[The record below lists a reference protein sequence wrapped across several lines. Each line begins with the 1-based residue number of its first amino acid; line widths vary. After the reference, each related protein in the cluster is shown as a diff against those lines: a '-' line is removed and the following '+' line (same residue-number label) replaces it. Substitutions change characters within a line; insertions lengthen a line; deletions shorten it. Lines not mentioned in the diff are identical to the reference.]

1 MIRWNWRISCEPR
14 ISIQW
19 SLVFDEREN
28 VEAKGSW
35 EPNTRANKKRIGQ
48 CAQWCGS
55 LDCPSILFAVRHT
68 RQNREVRTAIGTISL
83 FISLRSGR
91 TSSFSVAGLFSY
103 SALGGIGSGFVF
115 VCFFA
120 WGGGDFGDCREDFLG
135 FCFGSW
141 NVVGCSP
148 LGAKRWVETDRSY
161 ASSLAPP
168 PGDARSTT
176 TTCQRRPTSGAWIS
190 AVRPRPVGHAR
201 RVTSLTPPEI
211 RFGWCLTEEVSRFNV
226 YFRSRGC
233 LADLEKI
240 LVFNDI

>member
-115 VCFFA
+115 VFFLL
-120 WGGGDFGDCREDFLG
+120 GGGAISEIAERISSVFVSAPGTWSGAARWEPSA
-135 FCFGSW
+135 GSRPIAPTPRHW
-141 NVVGCSP
+141 RRRPATPGRRRRRVSVAPRPALEFRPSGRVQSDTLDVWPRWLRQRYVSVDVSP
-148 LGAKRWVETDRSY
+148 KRWVD
-161 ASSLAPP
+161 
-168 PGDARSTT
+168 ST
-176 TTCQRRPTSGAWIS
+176 SI
-190 AVRPRPVGHAR
+190 
-201 RVTSLTPPEI
+201 
-211 RFGWCLTEEVSRFNV
+211 FG
-226 YFRSRGC
+226 
-233 LADLEKI
+233 LED
-240 LVFNDI
+240 V

>member
-115 VCFFA
+115 VFFFA
-120 WGGGDFGDCREDFLG
+120 WGGGRFRRLPRGFPRFLFRLLERG
-135 FCFGSW
+135 RVQPVGSQA
-141 NVVGCSP
+141 
-148 LGAKRWVETDRSY
+148 LGRDRSLLRLVTGAAARRRPVDDDDVSASPHVRRLNFGRQA
-161 ASSLAPP
+161 ASSRT
-168 PGDARSTT
+168 RST
-176 TTCQRRPTSGAWIS
+176 CD
-190 AVRPRPVGHAR
+190 
-201 RVTSLTPPEI
+201 
-211 RFGWCLTEEVSRFNV
+211 
-226 YFRSRGC
+226 
-233 LADLEKI
+233 LADSARDTFRLMSHRRGESI
-240 LVFNDI
+240 QRLFSV